1 MSTSL
6 YTTFGNEISYEITQG
21 VLTAYLKNATID
33 FPLPEASA
41 TLLAELIVDDNIE
54 PQQLDV
60 VYTKLQEIGFKPPN
74 AKAMAQILI
83 KVAKDQGVH
92 PLTYF
97 DNNDSSLQFTQD
109 AYKAMNLLRPIGNR
123 IGLVKPKN
131 NSESP
136 ASTFIRP

>member
-1 MSTSL
+1 MAFMVSL
-6 YTTFGNEISYEITQG
+6 DEDAGPR
-21 VLTAYLKNATID
+21 VATI
-33 FPLPEASA
+33 FVFL
-41 TLLAELIVDDNIE
+41 
-54 PQQLDV
+54 
-60 VYTKLQEIGFKPPN
+60 
-74 AKAMAQILI
+74 
-83 KVAKDQGVH
+83 

-97 DNNDSSLQFTQD
+97 DSNESSLQFTQD